1 MKQTLQLK
9 LGQSLT
15 MTPQLQQA
23 IRLLQ
28 LSSLELQAEIQEI
41 LESNPLLEVTEDS
54 NNDSGDSES
63 GEVSANS
70 ENNDTSANDNRTD
83 SSSDSE
89 DFNENQ
95 VAAEAAD
102 RDIDNRSDM
111 EDIPDDLPVDSSWE
125 DTYDSYQPSRASSD
139 EDQRNYEQPSSSG
152 ESLAQHLEWQLL
164 LTPFSETD
172 QAIATAIIDSIDH
185 NGYLTTDLEEIC
197 DSLNKNADA
206 DEEKLELDE
215 VESVLKRIQNFDPPG
230 IGARDIRE
238 CMQLQLNACDPATP
252 WLAEAK
258 MVINDYFDLL
268 ANRDYTLIMRRM
280 RIAEE
285 QLQQVILLIQ
295 SLNPRPGSQ
304 ITDDQPEYVIPDVFV
319 RKVKGIWRVEL
330 NPEVTPRLSINSL
343 YAGMAQGSN
352 NSSSDTSFLKN
363 HLQEARWFLKS
374 LKSRNETLLKVA
386 KCIVERQRAFLE
398 YGDEAMKPLVMH
410 DVAEVVDMH
419 ESTISRVTTKKYMHT
434 PRGIYELKYFFS
446 SHVSTANGG
455 ECSATAIRA
464 MLKKL
469 IAAEEASKPLSDN
482 KLASLL
488 AKQGINVARRT
499 VAKYREAM
507 AIPPSNERKRLM

>member
-41 LESNPLLEVTEDS
+41 LESNPLLEITEDS
-54 NNDSGDSES
+54 NNDSGDNENPENVASGDSSDTAVNENRSES
-63 GEVSANS
+63 TESD
-70 ENNDTSANDNRTD
+70 EFNDN
-83 SSSDSE
+83 
-89 DFNENQ
+89 Q
-95 VAAEAAD
+95 LAAEAAEP
-102 RDIDNRSDM
+102 DIDRRSNM

-125 DTYDSYQPSRASSD
+125 DTYDSYQPSRAAGD
-139 EDQRNYEQPSSSG
+139 DDQRNYEQPSSAG

-185 NGYLTTDLEEIC
+185 NGYLTTSLEDIC
-197 DSLNKNADA
+197 DSLNENADA
-206 DEEKLELDE
+206 DEEKVELDE
-215 VESVLKRIQNFDPPG
+215 VESVLKRVQNFDPPG
-230 IGARDIRE
+230 VGARDIRE
-238 CMQLQLNACDPATP
+238 CMQLQLNTCDPATP
-252 WLAEAK
+252 WLEEAK
-258 MVINDYFDLL
+258 AVVNDYFDLL
-268 ANRDYTLIMRRM
+268 ANRDYPLIMRRM
-280 RIAEE
+280 RISEE
-285 QLQQVILLIQ
+285 QLQQVVLLIQ

-304 ITDDQPEYVIPDVFV
+304 ITNSQPEYIIPDVFV

>member
-41 LESNPLLEVTEDS
+41 LESNPLLEISEDS
-54 NNDSGDSES
+54 NNDG
-63 GEVSANS
+63 GENVNG
-70 ENNDTSANDNRTD
+70 ENAA
-83 SSSDSE
+83 SSDNSDKASNE
-89 DFNENQ
+89 NRNDSNDADEFNESQ
-95 VAAEAAD
+95 LSAEAGE
-102 RDIDNRSDM
+102 RDVDNRS

-139 EDQRNYEQPSSSG
+139 DSDQRNYEQPASIG
-152 ESLAQHLEWQLL
+152 ESLAQHLDWQLL

-172 QAIATAIIDSIDH
+172 HAIATAIIDSIDH
-185 NGYLTTDLEEIC
+185 NGYLTTSLEDIC
-197 DSLNKNADA
+197 ESLNENSDA
-206 DEEKLELDE
+206 EEEKVELDE

-230 IGARDIRE
+230 VGARDIRE
-238 CMQLQLNACDPATP
+238 CMQLQLNVCDPATP

-258 MVINDYFDLL
+258 TVVNDYFDLL
-268 ANRDYTLIMRRM
+268 ANRDFTLIMRRM
-280 RIAEE
+280 RISEE
-285 QLQQVILLIQ
+285 QLQQIVMLIQ

-304 ITDDQPEYVIPDVFV
+304 ITDSQPEYIIPDVFV

-410 DVAEVVDMH
+410 DVAEVVEMH

>member
-41 LESNPLLEVTEDS
+41 LESNPLLEAGEDS
-54 NNDSGDSES
+54 EAEEARNNEQSTQSQ
-63 GEVSANS
+63 
-70 ENNDTSANDNRTD
+70 DTSASSENSETNNESVDVAGSGEGDIDT
-83 SSSDSE
+83 SSD
-89 DFNENQ
+89 
-95 VAAEAAD
+95 VAE
-102 RDIDNRSDM
+102 
-111 EDIPDDLPVDSSWE
+111 IPDDLPVDSNWE
-125 DTYDSYQPSRASSD
+125 DTYDYAPSRASGDDS
-139 EDQRNYEQPSSSG
+139 EQRNYEQSG
-152 ESLAQHLEWQLL
+152 NVSESLAQHLEWQLL

-172 QAIATAIIDSIDH
+172 EAIATAIIDSIDH
-185 NGYLTTDLEEIC
+185 NGYLSTPLEEIC
-197 DSLNKNADA
+197 SSLNEDNEV
-206 DEEKLELDE
+206 DEEPIEIDE

-230 IGARDIRE
+230 VGARDIRE
-238 CMQLQLNACDPATP
+238 CMQLQLNVLDPATP
-252 WLAEAK
+252 WLDEAK
-258 MVINDYFDLL
+258 NIVNDHFEIL
-268 ANRDYTLIMRRM
+268 ANRDYNLLMRRA
-280 RIAEE
+280 RLTEE
-285 QLQQVILLIQ
+285 QLQQTIGLIQ

-304 ITDDQPEYVIPDVFV
+304 ITDSQPEYIIPDVFV
-319 RKVKGIWRVEL
+319 RKVKGKWRVEL
-330 NPEVTPRLSINSL
+330 NPEVTPKLSINSL
-343 YAGMAQGSN
+343 YAGMAQGSS

-386 KCIVERQRAFLE
+386 TCIVERQRAFLE

-410 DVAEVVDMH
+410 DVAEVVEMH

-434 PRGIYELKYFFS
+434 PLGIYELKYFFS
-446 SHVSTANGG
+446 SHVSTASGG

-469 IAAEEASKPLSDN
+469 IASEEANKPLSDN
-482 KLASLL
+482 KLANLL

>member
-41 LESNPLLEVTEDS
+41 LESNPLLEVTDDNNNDTDASDTTNELSSQSKNNETAD
-54 NNDSGDSES
+54 NAKETRNDSGDQEI
-63 GEVSANS
+63 G
-70 ENNDTSANDNRTD
+70 NN
-83 SSSDSE
+83 
-89 DFNENQ
+89 Q
-95 VAAEAAD
+95 
-102 RDIDNRSDM
+102 DM
-111 EDIPDDLPVDSSWE
+111 DGMPDDLPVDSSWE
-125 DTYDSYQPSRASSD
+125 DTYESYLPSRAASSD
-139 EDQRNYEQPSSSG
+139 DNDQRNYEQPSSSG
-152 ESLAQHLEWQLL
+152 ESLAQHLEWQMLM
-164 LTPFSETD
+164 TPFSETD

-185 NGYLTTDLEEIC
+185 NGYLSSTLEEIC
-197 DSLNKNADA
+197 DSLNENAEA
-206 DEEKLELDE
+206 DEEKIEIDE
-215 VESVLKRIQNFDPPG
+215 VESVLKRVQNFDPPG
-230 IGARDIRE
+230 VGARDIRE
-238 CMQLQLNACDPATP
+238 CMQLQIKTLDPDTP
-252 WLAEAK
+252 WLKEAK
-258 MVINDYFDLL
+258 QIIDEYFELL
-268 ANRDYTLIMRRM
+268 ANRDFTLLMRRL
-280 RIAEE
+280 RLNEN
-285 QLQQVILLIQ
+285 QLQQAISIIQ
-295 SLNPRPGSQ
+295 SLTPRPGSQ
-304 ITDDQPEYVIPDVFV
+304 ITDSQPEYIIPDVFV
-319 RKVKGIWRVEL
+319 RKVKGVWRVEL
-330 NPEVTPRLSINSL
+330 NPDITPRLSINSL
-343 YAGMAQGSN
+343 YAGMAQGNN
-352 NSSSDTSFLKN
+352 NSSSGDISFLKN

-386 KCIVERQRAFLE
+386 TCIVERQRAFLE

-410 DVAEVVDMH
+410 DVAETVEMH

-446 SHVSTANGG
+446 SHVSTTSGG

-469 IAAEEASKPLSDN
+469 IAGEEANKPLSDN
-482 KLASLL
+482 KLANLL